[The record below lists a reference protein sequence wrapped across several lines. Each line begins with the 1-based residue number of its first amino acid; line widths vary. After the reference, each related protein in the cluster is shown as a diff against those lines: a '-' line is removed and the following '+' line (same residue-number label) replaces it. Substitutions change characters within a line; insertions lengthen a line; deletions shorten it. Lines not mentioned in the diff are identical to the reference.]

1 MGNKEWIAMVLAGG
15 QGTRLGALTK
25 DSAKPAVPFG
35 GQYRIIDFTLSNCHN
50 SGIDTVGIM
59 TQYEPLTLHAYVG
72 IGSAWDLDRRDGGVY
87 ILPPYARESGGDWY
101 TGTADA
107 VFQNME
113 FIDHYDPCYVV
124 VLSGDHVYKMDYAAM
139 LDYHKVCQ
147 ADVTIGVIEVPWNEV
162 NRFGIV
168 ETAASGRITEFT
180 EKPRQPKSNQASMGV
195 YIFSWKVLKQYLL
208 YDDANKEST
217 HDFGK
222 DIIPG
227 MLAARQRVYAYR
239 FSGYWKDVGTVDS
252 YWEANMDLLGDEPKI
267 VLTGDEWPVYSPS
280 LSLPPHYQGTE
291 ARTRCSLIAEGSIIM
306 GEVENS
312 VIFPGVYIGPGARVK
327 DTVVMPQ
334 ARIESGVVVSGAIVT
349 PNTVVSQEVLGSE
362 LNGIIEVAAS
372 RQSEAGEAQ
381 KQVSLAG

>member
-25 DSAKPAVPFG
+25 GLAKPAVPFG

-72 IGSAWDLDRRDGGVY
+72 IGSTWDLDRRDGGVH
-87 ILPPYARESGGDWY
+87 ILPPYAREKGCEWY
-101 TGTADA
+101 KGTADA
-107 VFQNME
+107 VFQNIE
-113 FIDHYDPCYVV
+113 FIDHFEPSYVV

-147 ADVTIGVIEVPWNEV
+147 ADVTIGVIEVPWSEA
-162 NRFGIV
+162 NRFGIM
-168 ETAASGRITEFT
+168 ETAASGRITDFA
-180 EKPRQPKSNQASMGV
+180 EKPRQPKNNQASMGV
-195 YIFSWKVLKQYLL
+195 YIFTWKVLKQYLL
-208 YDDANKEST
+208 YDNANKQSS

-222 DIIPG
+222 DIIPDL
-227 MLAARQRVYAYR
+227 LAARHRLYAYR

-267 VLTGDEWPVYSPS
+267 ELTGDEWPVYSPS
-280 LSLPPHYQGTE
+280 LSLPPHYQGGE
-291 ARTRCSLIAEGSIIM
+291 AKVRCSLIAEGSIIL

-312 VIFPGVYIGPGARVK
+312 VIFPGVYIGSGARVK
-327 DTVVMPQ
+327 DTVVMSQ
-334 ARIESGVVVSGAIVT
+334 VRIESGVVVSGAIVT
-349 PNTVVSQEVLGSE
+349 QNTVLSKDALGGETSG
-362 LNGIIEVAAS
+362 LIEVAAS